1 MVKSLAAKTRTRRSR
16 RERNSQFREDIK
28 AHLLAH
34 GVVYG
39 DLGTNTLFALKTIFS
54 GKNAIEPQSA
64 TVLGVVSL
72 IFSGHS

>member
-1 MVKSLAAKTRTRRSR
+1 MVKSLAAKLEPGAPEE
-16 RERNSQFREDIK
+16 RETPSFGRILK
-28 AHLLAH
+28 LTLLAL